1 MEKQTTTVERALPGS
16 KDLDPAARARRY
28 VRQEIFSPIG
38 VHGQARLASAHVA
51 IVGCGALGS
60 AAADSLARSGV
71 GRLTIIDRDYVELH
85 NLQRQSLFDENDVLE
100 RAPKAI
106 AAAERLKRINGDVEI
121 TPVVADVT
129 SGNIESLTAGAEILI
144 DGTDN
149 FETRYLINDLAVK
162 TNRPWVYGGVI
173 AGGGATMTI
182 RPGVTPC
189 LRCVF
194 PIAPEAGS
202 APTCDAA
209 GVLGPAV
216 HVIAA
221 FEASEAIKLA
231 VGAAEQTNAGLIS
244 IDVWNLGFHATP
256 LGEPDPE
263 CPCCGHRQFTFLDRP
278 SIASE
283 AILCGHDAVQV
294 HPHPP
299 VRLDLDELAAR
310 LRAIGEVSANRYLLR
325 FSEPNSEREL
335 TIFPD
340 GRAIIKGTEDPAE
353 ARRLYARYIGV

>member
-1 MEKQTTTVERALPGS
+1 MENQINTIARPLPGS

-28 VRQEIFSPIG
+28 VRQEIFAPVG
-38 VHGQARLASAHVA
+38 VAGQKRLAATHIA

-60 AAADSLARSGV
+60 ASSDALARAGV

-85 NLQRQSLFDENDVLE
+85 NLQRQSLFDERDVLE

-106 AAAERLKRINGDVEI
+106 AAAERLRSVNSDIEI

-129 SGNIESLTAGAEILI
+129 SANIEELTAGADILI

-149 FETRYLINDLAVK
+149 FETRYLVNDLAVK

-173 AGGGATMTI
+173 AGGGVTMTI
-182 RPGVTPC
+182 RPGVSPC

-194 PIAPEAGS
+194 PVAPEAGS
-202 APTCDAA
+202 APTCDTA

-216 HVIAA
+216 HVIAS
-221 FEASEAIKLA
+221 FQASEAIKLA
-231 VGAAEQTNAGLIS
+231 VGAGGAGNASLIS
-244 IDVWNLGFHATP
+244 IEVWNLGFHSTP
-256 LGEPDPE
+256 LGAPDPE
-263 CPCCGHRQFTFLDRP
+263 CPCCGQRQFMFLDRP
-278 SIASE
+278 FVASE

-299 VRLDLDELAAR
+299 VKLDLDVLADR
-310 LRAIGEVSANRYLLR
+310 LKAIGEVSANRYLLR

-340 GRAIIKGTEDPAE
+340 GRAIVKGTEDPAE

>member
-1 MEKQTTTVERALPGS
+1 MENQTNTVDRALPGAN
-16 KDLDPAARARRY
+16 DLDPAARARRY
-28 VRQEIFSPIG
+28 IRQEIFAPIG
-38 VHGQARLASAHVA
+38 ATGQAKLALAHVA

-60 AAADSLARSGV
+60 AVADSLARSGV

-85 NLQRQSLFDENDVLE
+85 NLQRQSLFDERDVLE

-106 AAAERLKRINGDVEI
+106 AASERLQRINSDIEI
-121 TPVVADVT
+121 VPIVADVT
-129 SGNIESLTAGAEILI
+129 AANIEALTAGAGILV

-162 TNRPWVYGGVI
+162 TGRPWAYGGAI

-182 RPGVTPC
+182 RPHISPC

-194 PIAPEAGS
+194 PFAPEAGS
-202 APTCDAA
+202 APTCDTA
-209 GVLGPAV
+209 GVLGFAV

-221 FEASEAIKLA
+221 FQASETIKLA
-231 VGAAEQTNAGLIS
+231 IGAVEQVNSGLVS
-244 IDVWNLGFHATP
+244 IDVWGLGFHLTP
-256 LGEPDPE
+256 LGEPDPD
-263 CPCCGHRQFTFLDRP
+263 CPCCGKRQFEFLDRRP
-278 SIASE
+278 VASE

-294 HPHPP
+294 HPHSP
-299 VRLDLDELAAR
+299 VRLDLHELAPR
-310 LRAIGEVSANRYLLR
+310 LRGIGDVAGNQYLLR
-325 FSEPNSEREL
+325 FSEPNSNREL

-340 GRAIIKGTEDPAE
+340 GRAIVKGTEDPQE